1 MSFKH
6 SKKIE
11 QTLILMY
18 LRNSYSSSMTHGTS
32 VKNMMSLMASRIDA
46 VAQMIA
52 NDEIDAFLAAILNA
66 RRIYVMG
73 AGRSGL
79 VAKSFAMRLMHMGMT
94 PYVVGEAITPAIDE
108 DDLIIAF
115 SGSGNTKTIGDI
127 AETAKNL
134 GVEVALISSNPDSR
148 IGKIADYIIKIDT
161 QRDPV
166 SCDAHEYEIRQM
178 LGEHRSFAPLGTIFE
193 TTTLIFGDAI
203 ISTLMD
209 ITNTE
214 EGDLKRRHTNIE

>member
-1 MSFKH
+1 
-6 SKKIE
+6 
-11 QTLILMY
+11 
-18 LRNSYSSSMTHGTS
+18 MTHGAS

-46 VAQMIA
+46 IAQMIA
-52 NDEIDAFLAAILNA
+52 GGEIDAFLAAILDA
-66 RRIYVMG
+66 KRIYVMG

-94 PYVVGEAITPAIDE
+94 SYVVGETITPAIGE
-108 DDLIIAF
+108 GDLIVAF

-127 AETAKNL
+127 AETAKSL
-134 GVEVALISSNPDSR
+134 GVKVALISSTPDSR
-148 IGKIADYIIKIDT
+148 IGKIADYIIRIET

-166 SCDAHEYEIRQM
+166 SCGAHEHEIRQM

-193 TTTLIFGDAI
+193 TASLIFGDAV

-209 ITNTE
+209 MTKIE
-214 EGDLKRRHTNIE
+214 ESDLKRRHTNIE